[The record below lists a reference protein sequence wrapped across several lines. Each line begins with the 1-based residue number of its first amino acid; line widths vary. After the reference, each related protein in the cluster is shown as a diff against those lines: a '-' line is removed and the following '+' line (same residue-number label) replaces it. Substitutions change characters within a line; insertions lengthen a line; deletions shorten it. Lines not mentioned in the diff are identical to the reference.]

1 MTREQQKVKV
11 ARKTFQSSL
20 KASRIHY
27 RREKKGLK
35 RSLSKRRFIMRR
47 AEKAE
52 TREQRQALKQTY
64 QEEKDLATDSFKE
77 AIAYVSPRW
86 LKRKEIKKYWL
97 PQARQR
103 LAVARKH
110 LAEVKM
116 AEKEEAVTSKVTDQK
131 KPTESK
137 TSRFQFQKEKPLERL
152 QAEKEVKSAKRD
164 VKQLKKAHQFKNP
177 STKAKRGLRYVA
189 SESLDVVA
197 QDDDLEG
204 IRTLKESVIKGRR
217 YGRFTYQSGKLLV
230 KSGQSGLRFTKT
242 RAAHSKERYQ
252 NFKKGKGFTRQK
264 PLKPRRRYQT
274 FLKQARKQS
283 VSGLNGFVQGIKS
296 SLTFFSS
303 IALNPMTWLVSGLL
317 FFLLLMMSFVI
328 GISGTTLIQQ
338 DESELTKAYTH
349 MTWEDAEHTRTNEK
363 GITFYTKID
372 EVMVYMNHQYQ
383 DYKLD
388 DFMETG
394 GTTYKAFLS
403 QVWTDLNGGDS
414 IKSMSD
420 LYKEPAYKLSDEDQ
434 EELKELTEGGNYL
447 ALQELDNPFQG
458 QTDEDSLSMT
468 YRYGY
473 EVIDEKPTLH
483 HHIILEAK
491 EGQVIVAPMDGKV
504 SLDGENVVLT
514 SGKGVNKTKLTLFG
528 IHSGRVSE
536 HQQVLA
542 GDIIGQTK
550 DGMGLKVTYQK
561 VDDDTDKLVYV
572 NPAFYFPKVIQVQ
585 TTILP
590 TIGQFGGDEFERA
603 KAIYDYLKSKGATD
617 QAIAAILGN
626 WSVESSINPKRAEGD
641 YLSPP
646 VGATDGSWDDEGW
659 LSLNGPTIYNGRYP
673 NILKRGLGLGQ
684 WTDTS
689 DGSRRHTLLLEYA
702 KGKHQKWY
710 DLGLQLD
717 FMLHGDSPYY
727 TNWLK
732 DFFKNSGSPASLA
745 QLFLIYWEGNSGDKL
760 LERQTRASE
769 WYYQIEKGFSQPNG
783 GTAQSDP
790 KSLEAV
796 RGDLFE
802 NSIPGG
808 GDGMGYAYG
817 QCTWGVAARIN
828 QLGLKLKGKNGEK
841 ILIISTM
848 GNGQDWVRTAASLG
862 GETGTSPQEGAIL
875 SFAGGGHGTPTEYGH
890 VAFVEKVCPD
900 GSFLISETNYNGNPN
915 YTFRKLSGVD
925 SSLSFAYTTK

>member
-1 MTREQQKVKV
+1 MKEDKKVVKQ
-11 ARKTFQSSL
+11 ARQNFRSNL
-20 KASRIHY
+20 KSARMHY
-27 RREKKGLK
+27 RKEVR
-35 RSLSKRRFIMRR
+35 
-47 AEKAE
+47 
-52 TREQRQALKQTY
+52 TLKQTVPKKGRFRKSAKNSLF
-64 QEEKDLATDSFKE
+64 QGKKTELKGNLLSSQKEVEEKFLKE
-77 AIAYVSPRW
+77 ITYVSPRL
-86 LKRKEIKKYWL
+86 LKVKEIKNYRL
-97 PQARQR
+97 PQAQER
-103 LAVARKH
+103 LRTARKH
-110 LAEVKM
+110 LSEVKLS
-116 AEKEEAVTSKVTDQK
+116 EKQQAVNPKFTFQK
-131 KPTESK
+131 ENPSLK
-137 TSRFQFQKEKPLERL
+137 SRFQFHQEKSFDRL
-152 QAEKEVKSAKRD
+152 SAEKDVSSAKRE
-164 VKQLKKAHQFKNP
+164 VKQLKKVQKTKKN
-177 STKAKRGLRYVA
+177 STKVKVGLGLAA
-189 SESLDVVA
+189 SESLDLVA
-197 QDDDLEG
+197 QDDDLDGLRTMKDTSLKG
-204 IRTLKESVIKGRR
+204 IR
-217 YGRFTYQSGKLLV
+217 YGRFTFQAGKVAV
-230 KSGQSGLRFTKT
+230 KSGQTSVRFTKT
-242 RAAHSKERYQ
+242 KFSHGKERFQ

-274 FLKQARKQS
+274 FLKHVRKQS
-283 VSGLNGFVQGIKS
+283 VAGFKGIVQAIKGS
-296 SLTFFSS
+296 MTFFSVL
-303 IALNPMTWLVSGLL
+303 AGNPLTWIVSGILL
-317 FFLLLMMSFVI
+317 ILILMMSFFMSV
-328 GISGTTLIQQ
+328 SGSSVIQQ
-338 DESELTKAYTH
+338 DEMELTKAYTH
-349 MTWEDAEHTRTNEK
+349 MTWEDAEHTRTNKK
-363 GITFYTKID
+363 GIAYYTKID
-372 EVMVYMNHQYQ
+372 EIMVYMNHQYQ

-394 GTTYKAFLS
+394 GVTYKAFLS

-420 LYKEPAYKLSDEDQ
+420 LYKEPTYKLSDEDQ

-536 HQQVLA
+536 NQHVLA

-550 DGMGLKVTYQK
+550 GGTGLKVTYQK

-603 KAIYDYLKSKGATD
+603 KAIYDYLKSKGATN

-626 WSVESSINPKRAEGD
+626 WSVESSVNPKRAEGD

-646 VGATDGSWDDEGW
+646 VGATDSSWDDEGW

-684 WTDTS
+684 WTDTA

-732 DFFKNSGSPASLA
+732 EFFKNSGSPASLA
-745 QLFLIYWEGNSGDKL
+745 QLFLIYWEGNNGDKL

-790 KSLEAV
+790 KALEAV

-841 ILIISTM
+841 IPIISTM

-862 GETGTSPQEGAIL
+862 GEIGTRPQEGAIL
-875 SFAGGGHGTPTEYGH
+875 SFAGGGHGTQTEYGH
-890 VAFVEKVCPD
+890 VAFVEKVYPD

>member
-1 MTREQQKVKV
+1 MKEDKKLVKQ
-11 ARKTFQSSL
+11 ARQNFRSNL
-20 KASRIHY
+20 KSARMHY
-27 RREKKGLK
+27 RKEVR
-35 RSLSKRRFIMRR
+35 
-47 AEKAE
+47 
-52 TREQRQALKQTY
+52 ALKQTVPKKGRFRKSA
-64 QEEKDLATDSFKE
+64 QNSLFQEKKTELKENLLSSQKEAEEKFLKE
-77 AIAYVSPRW
+77 ITYVSPRL
-86 LKRKEIKKYWL
+86 LKVKEIKNYRL
-97 PQARQR
+97 PQAQER
-103 LAVARKH
+103 LRTARKH
-110 LAEVKM
+110 LSEVKLN
-116 AEKEEAVTSKVTDQK
+116 EKQQAVNPKFTFQK
-131 KPTESK
+131 ENPSLK
-137 TSRFQFQKEKPLERL
+137 SRFQFHQEKSFDRL
-152 QAEKEVKSAKRD
+152 SAEKDVSSAKRE
-164 VKQLKKAHQFKNP
+164 VKQLKKVQKSKKN
-177 STKAKRGLRYVA
+177 STKVKAGLGLAA
-189 SESLDVVA
+189 SESLDLIA
-197 QDDDLEG
+197 QEDDLDG
-204 IRTLKESVIKGRR
+204 LRTMKDTSLKARR
-217 YGRFTYQSGKLLV
+217 YGRFTYQAGKVAV
-230 KSGQSGLRFTKT
+230 KSGQTGVRFTKT
-242 RAAHSKERYQ
+242 KFSHGKERFQ

-264 PLKPRRRYQT
+264 PLKPRRRYHT
-274 FLKQARKQS
+274 FLKLARKQS
-283 VSGLNGFVQGIKS
+283 VAGFKGIVQAIKGS
-296 SLTFFSS
+296 MTFFSVL
-303 IALNPMTWLVSGLL
+303 AGNPLTWIVSGILL
-317 FFLLLMMSFVI
+317 ILLLMMSFFMSV
-328 GISGTTLIQQ
+328 SGSSVIQQ
-338 DESELTKAYTH
+338 DEIELSKSYTH
-349 MTWEDAEHTRTNEK
+349 MTLEDAEHTRTNEK

-388 DFMETG
+388 DFMEAG
-394 GTTYKAFLS
+394 GVTYKEFLS
-403 QVWTDLNGGDS
+403 QVWMDLNGGDS

-434 EELKELTEGGNYL
+434 EELKELTEEGNYL

-458 QTDEDSLSMT
+458 QTDEDSLNMT

-514 SGKGVNKTKLTLFG
+514 SGKGVNKSKLTLFG

-536 HQQVLA
+536 NQQVLA

-727 TNWLK
+727 QHIYK
-732 DFFKNSGSPASLA
+732 DESSDTMQVFQIYAGHGFYHSLT
-745 QLFLIYWEGNSGDKL
+745 QGHKYI
-760 LERQTRASE
+760 
-769 WYYQIEKGFSQPNG
+769 FSIGQG
-783 GTAQSDP
+783 
-790 KSLEAV
+790 
-796 RGDLFE
+796 E
-802 NSIPGG
+802 NS
-808 GDGMGYAYG
+808 
-817 QCTWGVAARIN
+817 
-828 QLGLKLKGKNGEK
+828 E
-841 ILIISTM
+841 
-848 GNGQDWVRTAASLG
+848 VRAL
-862 GETGTSPQEGAIL
+862 
-875 SFAGGGHGTPTEYGH
+875 
-890 VAFVEKVCPD
+890 
-900 GSFLISETNYNGNPN
+900 
-915 YTFRKLSGVD
+915 
-925 SSLSFAYTTK
+925 

>member
-1 MTREQQKVKV
+1 MKEDKKLVKQ
-11 ARKTFQSSL
+11 ARQNFRSNL
-20 KASRIHY
+20 KSARMHY
-27 RREKKGLK
+27 RKEVR
-35 RSLSKRRFIMRR
+35 
-47 AEKAE
+47 
-52 TREQRQALKQTY
+52 ALKQTVPKKGRFRKSA
-64 QEEKDLATDSFKE
+64 QNSLFQEKKTELKENLLSSQKEAEEKFLKE
-77 AIAYVSPRW
+77 ITYVSPRL
-86 LKRKEIKKYWL
+86 LKVKEIKNYRL
-97 PQARQR
+97 PQAQER
-103 LAVARKH
+103 LRTARKH
-110 LAEVKM
+110 LSEVKLN
-116 AEKEEAVTSKVTDQK
+116 EKQQAVNPKFTFQK
-131 KPTESK
+131 ENPSLK
-137 TSRFQFQKEKPLERL
+137 SRFQFHQEKSFDRL
-152 QAEKEVKSAKRD
+152 SAEKDVSSAKRE
-164 VKQLKKAHQFKNP
+164 VKQLKKVQKSKKN
-177 STKAKRGLRYVA
+177 STKVKAGLGLAA
-189 SESLDVVA
+189 SESLDLIA
-197 QDDDLEG
+197 QEDDLDG
-204 IRTLKESVIKGRR
+204 LRTMKDTSLKARR
-217 YGRFTYQSGKLLV
+217 YGRFTYQAGKVAV
-230 KSGQSGLRFTKT
+230 KSGQTGVRFTKT
-242 RAAHSKERYQ
+242 KFSHGKERFQ

-264 PLKPRRRYQT
+264 PLKPRRRYHT
-274 FLKQARKQS
+274 FLKLARKQS
-283 VSGLNGFVQGIKS
+283 VAGFKGIVQAIKGS
-296 SLTFFSS
+296 MTFF
-303 IALNPMTWLVSGLL
+303 
-317 FFLLLMMSFVI
+317 
-328 GISGTTLIQQ
+328 
-338 DESELTKAYTH
+338 
-349 MTWEDAEHTRTNEK
+349 
-363 GITFYTKID
+363 
-372 EVMVYMNHQYQ
+372 
-383 DYKLD
+383 
-388 DFMETG
+388 
-394 GTTYKAFLS
+394 
-403 QVWTDLNGGDS
+403 
-414 IKSMSD
+414 
-420 LYKEPAYKLSDEDQ
+420 SDEDQ
-434 EELKELTEGGNYL
+434 EELKELTEEGNYL

-458 QTDEDSLSMT
+458 QTDEDSLNMT

-514 SGKGVNKTKLTLFG
+514 SGKGVNKSKLTLFG

-536 HQQVLA
+536 NQQVLA

-603 KAIYDYLKSKGATD
+603 KAIYDYLKSKGATA

-769 WYYQIEKGFSQPNG
+769 WYYQVEKGFSQPNG

-790 KSLEAV
+790 KALEAV

-841 ILIISTM
+841 IPIISTM

-862 GETGTSPQEGAIL
+862 GETGTSPQAGAIL

-890 VAFVEKVCPD
+890 VAFVEKVYPD